1 MRSFIFFLL
10 LSSLAFAI
18 DYSPPPP
25 GGSGTVRDET
35 ENAFQHPYDGLTRD
49 LQRKFFVGNSFFRDV
64 WVAAPSSTAGRDG
77 LGPTFNAISC
87 SSCHSVDG
95 RGMGFD
101 SAGIIDLSLL
111 FRLSV
116 WDGTGFVPH
125 PSYGDQLNPLAL
137 DGVEAE
143 GKVSVDFEMITG
155 AYPDGKKYELRR
167 PHYKFT
173 DLNFGSLD
181 NTRVSPRV
189 APQMI
194 GLGLLEA
201 IDQKDILA
209 LEDPK
214 DSDADGIS
222 GRANWVMNPENNQSE
237 LGRFGWKANK
247 SSLRTQNAGAFLG
260 DLGITS
266 SIFPK
271 QNCPESQIKCKQQ
284 PNGGEPELNE
294 VLLNRITT
302 YTQLLAVPHRRI
314 KDPTMVAQGDQVFS
328 RIGCVKCHHPSFT
341 TGNNHELEILR
352 NQKITPYTDLLLH
365 DLGMDLADHRPDG
378 KANGREWKTPPLWG
392 IGLIPTVNKHSNL
405 LHDGRARNVEEA
417 ILWHGGESELSKN
430 AFMALN
436 EEDRKAVITF
446 VNSL

>member
-1 MRSFIFFLL
+1 MKSPILFLL
-10 LSSLAFAI
+10 LTSLAFAV
-18 DYSPPPP
+18 DYSPSPP
-25 GGSGTVRDET
+25 GGSGTVSDET
-35 ENAFQHPYDGLTRD
+35 ENAFQHPFAGIERD

-64 WVAAPSSTAGRDG
+64 WVVAPSSTKGRDG

-87 SSCHSVDG
+87 SSCHGLDG

-101 SAGIIDLSLL
+101 REGKIDLSLL

-116 WDGTGFVPH
+116 YDGEKFSPH
-125 PSYGDQLNPLAL
+125 PNYGDQLNSLAL
-137 DGVEAE
+137 DGVEPEAQPH
-143 GKVSVDFEMITG
+143 VTFEIISG
-155 AYPDGKKYELRR
+155 SYPDGKKYELRR
-167 PHYKFT
+167 PKFHFS

-181 NTRVSPRV
+181 NTRISPRV

-222 GRANWVMNPENNQSE
+222 GRANWILNEENGATE

-247 SSLRTQNAGAFLG
+247 PNLRTQNAGAFLG
-260 DLGITS
+260 DIGITS

-271 QNCPESQIKCKQQ
+271 QNCPEVQKNCAQQ
-284 PNGGEPELNE
+284 PNGGDPELHD
-294 VLLNRITT
+294 VLLDRVTT

-314 KDPTMVAQGDQVFS
+314 KDPELIARGDRAFTQ
-328 RIGCVKCHHPSFT
+328 IGCVKCHHPSFT
-341 TGNNHELEILR
+341 TGNTHELEILR
-352 NQKITPYTDLLLH
+352 NQKITPYTDMLLH
-365 DLGMDLADHRPDG
+365 DVGMDLADHRPDG
-378 KANGREWKTPPLWG
+378 KANGKEWKTPPLWG

-417 ILWHGGESELSKN
+417 ILWHGGESEQSKK
-430 AFMALN
+430 AFMALS
-436 EEDRKAVITF
+436 EEERNAVIAF